1 VVEEQ
6 MKQYLNKIYEQLKSG
21 TERFAVPCFLSGVF
35 FVIFTIITLYHDK
48 PANVMTLFNIC
59 NALMVGIP
67 FGVFWK
73 LLVEKKH
80 WENRLYGKYLL
91 LANLPIL
98 FIAYGILKYVRP
110 VEHAYLMENGL
121 MFAFL
126 CFSCF
131 ILAVEGR
138 SNNLFATLFESYIFS
153 TFLFLLSAA
162 GIMLCLGAISLLLT
176 NVKGEYYV
184 IGLAFAGSIVGVFT
198 FLGRLPGLGEKLA
211 VPNYCKGLIMKVLV
225 IIYIVLVVIL
235 YGYLLK
241 IALARSFPQSAMNW
255 YASLATAFYIFFS
268 WCLGEIEDNKF
279 YQKFIKLSGLV
290 LIPIIVVQCWCI
302 WIRFDA
308 YGLTTLRYASM
319 ICVAFGIVCVIGNL
333 LKWPLKNC
341 FGLAG
346 LCFLIFSFTPL
357 NIIDVPHYQQEGR
370 MQAAL
375 LRNKMYVNGEIV
387 KPSAQVSNED
397 ISIIHDSFEY
407 LQTYQGRHFL
417 MIQNKNPVPEQAKEQ
432 YKTAFMK
439 AVTAPEATKIIADL
453 KQVNVLVVDN
463 KNTGAT
469 DSQNGLNLDFT
480 NQGNQ
485 TIDVTGYNKITPF
498 MLTSNTPGIVRLN
511 PAYDAKDVPIMP
523 FVEDVVV
530 KYQQGAYDSKI
541 KHYDPKYNHITVGEK
556 LIYDASPNMRIVFT
570 GLSIRKEKAGKMTV
584 HGNGF
589 ALEK

>member
-1 VVEEQ
+1 
-6 MKQYLNKIYEQLKSG
+6 
-21 TERFAVPCFLSGVF
+21 
-35 FVIFTIITLYHDK
+35 
-48 PANVMTLFNIC
+48 
-59 NALMVGIP
+59 
-67 FGVFWK
+67 
-73 LLVEKKH
+73 
-80 WENRLYGKYLL
+80 
-91 LANLPIL
+91 
-98 FIAYGILKYVRP
+98 
-110 VEHAYLMENGL
+110 
-121 MFAFL
+121 
-126 CFSCF
+126 
-131 ILAVEGR
+131 
-138 SNNLFATLFESYIFS
+138 
-153 TFLFLLSAA
+153 
-162 GIMLCLGAISLLLT
+162 
-176 NVKGEYYV
+176 
-184 IGLAFAGSIVGVFT
+184 
-198 FLGRLPGLGEKLA
+198 
-211 VPNYCKGLIMKVLV
+211 
-225 IIYIVLVVIL
+225 
-235 YGYLLK
+235 
-241 IALARSFPQSAMNW
+241 
-255 YASLATAFYIFFS
+255 
-268 WCLGEIEDNKF
+268 
-279 YQKFIKLSGLV
+279 
-290 LIPIIVVQCWCI
+290 
-302 WIRFDA
+302 
-308 YGLTTLRYASM
+308 
-319 ICVAFGIVCVIGNL
+319 
-333 LKWPLKNC
+333 
-341 FGLAG
+341 
-346 LCFLIFSFTPL
+346 
-357 NIIDVPHYQQEGR
+357 
-370 MQAAL
+370 
-375 LRNKMYVNGEIV
+375 VNGEIV